1 MKDACKH
8 EWGNEGGG
16 LTEDVLQGLNVSCC
30 FFSSRLCQIFPIVDC
45 AAFLYKSCT
54 LKTSTLCVATYIY
67 TYSGD
72 APMNARWVQ
81 LLCMIY
87 TFITNQYKS
96 MASLKMSSSFSCLC
110 CSVEVAAN
118 PLLATYAHAGHIEHM
133 FPKPLTVCILCTFQG
148 AFCASPSNFFQV

>member
-1 MKDACKH
+1 
-8 EWGNEGGG
+8 
-16 LTEDVLQGLNVSCC
+16 
-30 FFSSRLCQIFPIVDC
+30 
-45 AAFLYKSCT
+45 
-54 LKTSTLCVATYIY
+54 
-67 TYSGD
+67 
-72 APMNARWVQ
+72 MNARWVQ

-118 PLLATYAHAGHIEHM
+118 PLLATSAHAGHIDYM

-148 AFCASPSNFFQV
+148 LLCMAKQFLSSVNFECGVVLEILISSINVHASTLVVARPGGVKGLFFRTPSLKSNFGADLSDGPRSRISGE